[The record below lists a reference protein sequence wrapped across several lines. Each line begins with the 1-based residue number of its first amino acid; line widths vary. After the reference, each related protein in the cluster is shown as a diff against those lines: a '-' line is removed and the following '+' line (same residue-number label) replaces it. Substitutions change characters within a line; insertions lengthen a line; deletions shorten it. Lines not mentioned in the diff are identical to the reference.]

1 MCRIHG
7 FVLLRGRRLQTVTE
21 ELKVTGQTGWA
32 NARTDFHSFPDRN
45 CVVVLIFVTV
55 KCVCNKSIVCG
66 IPFVTQ
72 VLLLLGTLVLALVLG
87 IRSSRALGKWAD
99 SITQQRI
106 LHKRL
111 L

>member
-45 CVVVLIFVTV
+45 CVIVLIFVTV
-55 KCVCNKSIVCG
+55 KYVCNKSIKYCLWHSICNTSATVAGDIGSGSCPG
-66 IPFVTQ
+66 NSVFPCPGQ
-72 VLLLLGTLVLALVLG
+72 VG
-87 IRSSRALGKWAD
+87 R
-99 SITQQRI
+99 
-106 LHKRL
+106 LHDPATDTS
-111 L
+111 